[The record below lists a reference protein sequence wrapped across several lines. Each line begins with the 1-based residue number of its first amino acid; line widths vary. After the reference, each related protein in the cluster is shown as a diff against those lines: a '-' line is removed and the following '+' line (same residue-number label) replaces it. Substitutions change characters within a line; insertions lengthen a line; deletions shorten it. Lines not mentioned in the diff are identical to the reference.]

1 MAARQLFFPHRVQV
15 VGHFTSIYS
24 WSYSMKFHFYYL
36 YGWRNI
42 QKTKL
47 QDSATQGNEKKKI
60 TNGPYNDYSFHFFA
74 YVLRCEFPE
83 LWKERNFVESHSDFL
98 LQNLSSMTYGR
109 LSLWGHHGSE
119 NLTFLSYPSLY
130 TLRGYL
136 DKGKRNAIFQS
147 KI

>member
-47 QDSATQGNEKKKI
+47 QDSATQGNEKKKSQMDHI
-60 TNGPYNDYSFHFFA
+60 MIIPFI
-74 YVLRCEFPE
+74 
-83 LWKERNFVESHSDFL
+83 
-98 LQNLSSMTYGR
+98 
-109 LSLWGHHGSE
+109 SLPMFWDVS
-119 NLTFLSYPSLY
+119 FLSFERRGILLKVIQIFSFRICPLWHMAGYPCEGTMVLGILPFFP
-130 TLRGYL
+130 TPPCIL
-136 DKGKRNAIFQS
+136 
-147 KI
+147 